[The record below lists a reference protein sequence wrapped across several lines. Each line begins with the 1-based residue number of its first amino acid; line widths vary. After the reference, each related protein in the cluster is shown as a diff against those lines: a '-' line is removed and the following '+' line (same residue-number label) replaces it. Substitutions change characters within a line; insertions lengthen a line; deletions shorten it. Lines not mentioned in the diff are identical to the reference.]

1 MSDLQPTRRSAGV
14 PDERDQRPRLELHRL
29 HNLHSVQSKE
39 SRTAGSADSRLL
51 TAREVQDRLQVDATT
66 IYRMAADGRL
76 PAVKVGRQW
85 RFPASGVDDLLAGA
99 HTRSGTSVGEPT
111 PERAA
116 ALDEASV
123 EAVLDVSAPML
134 GVMMVVTDMEGN
146 PISRVANPCPW
157 FVEHADDPETLE
169 ACTAEWRAMADDLD
183 FSPHFQYGEVG
194 FECARVFIRS
204 GSELIGQVLAGGIA
218 AIGDDTEGLYHLD
231 ADQRQTVLDALPRV
245 SAALSK
251 ATQAHHVHRTAH
263 ERTTSTTTP

>member
-1 MSDLQPTRRSAGV
+1 M
-14 PDERDQRPRLELHRL
+14 
-29 HNLHSVQSKE
+29 QSE
-39 SRTAGSADSRLL
+39 QVRAAGSAGSRLL

-85 RFPASGVDDLLAGA
+85 RFPSDGVDDLLAGA
-99 HTRSGTSVGEPT
+99 HTPRPGHPRPGHPGGEASPD
-111 PERAA
+111 RMA
-116 ALDEASV
+116 ALDVASV

-146 PISRVANPCPW
+146 PISHVANPCPW
-157 FVEHADDPETLE
+157 FVEHADDAETLE

-183 FSPHFQYGEVG
+183 FSPHFQHADVG

-218 AIGDDTEGLYHLD
+218 AAGDDTDGLYQLD
-231 ADQRQTVLDALPRV
+231 ADQRQAVLEALPRV

-263 ERTTSTTTP
+263 ERTTPATTP